1 MVQVQLWLLTLN
13 DLLPIYVNVNMFCLA
28 KNLETGIDGDGLAYS
43 QVEDGIVAIGH
54 ILQID
59 E

>member
-13 DLLPIYVNVNMFCLA
+13 DLIPVDINVNMLCLA
-28 KNLETGIDGDGLAYS
+28 KNLETGIDRDGLAYA